1 MNVGWMRVANIVKVG
16 LQSIARNKLRS
27 ALTMLGIVIGVACVI
42 AMVAV
47 ASGASS
53 SIQAQID
60 ALGSNFLMIFPG
72 TTTSSGARMFSG
84 SSTLTV
90 EDAAAIRADCPS
102 IAYVSATARTSA
114 QVVAGE
120 LNWATQI
127 QGVDV
132 DFPFIRAW
140 NVSEG
145 DFFTDADVRSATKVA
160 VLGRTV
166 ADALFPAGGATGS
179 TIRIKNVPFRVVG
192 VLEKKG
198 GSTMGQDQDDA
209 IVAPYTTVM
218 KRLEGR
224 SRVGMILAAAVVARS
239 AWRTRRARSTC
250 LLRQRHRIGPG
261 TGRRLHD
268 PLAGGDGLDRRREL
282 EDAVGAA
289 RLGGGDL
296 APGRRHRDHEHH
308 AGLGHRAHARDR
320 HPHGDRRQG
329 PPRPGAVPARGGGAL
344 GGRRP
349 HRDPPGRRGLG
360 AHRALRRLAGGARPR
375 PDLSWPSASPPSSAS
390 SSASIPRRRAAA
402 LDPIDALRFE

>member
-1 MNVGWMRVANIVKVG
+1 MSIGWMRVANIVKVG
-16 LQSIARNKLRS
+16 LQSIARNKMRS

-47 ASGASS
+47 ASGASR

-60 ALGSNFLMIFPG
+60 ALGTNFLMIFPG

-84 SSTLTV
+84 SSNLTV

-102 IAYVSATARTSA
+102 VAYVSATARSSA

-132 DFPFIRAW
+132 DFPFIRSW
-140 NVSEG
+140 NVSAG
-145 DFFTDADVRSATKVA
+145 DFFTDADVRAATKVA

-166 ADALFPAGGATGS
+166 SDALFPAGDAVGS

-224 SRVGMILAAAVVARS
+224 SRVGMILAAAKSPDRVGEAQS
-239 AWRTRRARSTC
+239 EIDT

-261 TGRRLHD
+261 QDADFMIRSQEEMASTAAASSKTLSVLLGSVAAISLLVGGIGIMNIMLVSVTERTREIGIRMAIGAKGRHVLAQFLLEAVVLSVVGG
-268 PLAGGDGLDRRREL
+268 LAGIVLG
-282 EDAVGAA
+282 VGASEIIA
-289 RLGGGDL
+289 RY
-296 APGRRHRDHEHH
+296 
-308 AGLGHRAHARDR
+308 AGW
-320 HPHGDRRQG
+320 P
-329 PPRPGAVPARGGGAL
+329 VAL
-344 GGRRP
+344 G
-349 HRDPPGRRGLG
+349 PGPIFMAFGF
-360 AHRALRRLAGGARPR
+360 AALIGIFFGFYPA
-375 PDLSWPSASPPSSAS
+375 
-390 SSASIPRRRAAA
+390 RRAAA

>member
-1 MNVGWMRVANIVKVG
+1 MTVGWMRVANIVKVG
-16 LQSIARNKLRS
+16 LQSIARNKMRS

-60 ALGSNFLMIFPG
+60 ALGTNFLMIFPG

-84 SSTLTV
+84 SSNLSV
-90 EDAAAIRADCPS
+90 EDAAAIRSECPS
-102 IAYVSATARTSA
+102 VAYVSAASRTSA

-132 DFPFIRAW
+132 DWPFIRSW
-140 NVSEG
+140 NVAEG
-145 DFFTDADVRSATKVA
+145 DFFTDADVRGATKVA

-166 ADALFPAGGATGS
+166 ADALFPNGQAVGETL
-179 TIRIKNVPFRVVG
+179 RIKNVPFRVVG
-192 VLEKKG
+192 VLERKG

-209 IVAPYTTVM
+209 IIAPYTTVM

-224 SRVGMILAAAVVARS
+224 SRVGMILAAAISPDRVGDAQGEIDL
-239 AWRTRRARSTC
+239 

-261 TGRRLHD
+261 QDADFMIRSQEEMASTAAESSKTLSVLLGSVAAISLLVGGIGIMNIMLVSVTERTREIGIRMAIGAKGRHV
-268 PLAGGDGLDRRREL
+268 LAQFLLEAVVLSVVGGLIGILL
-282 EDAVGAA
+282 GVGASELIA
-289 RLGGGDL
+289 RYAGWPVELG
-296 APGRRHRDHEHH
+296 PGPILM
-308 AGLGHRAHARDR
+308 AFGFAALIGIFF
-320 HPHGDRRQG
+320 GFY
-329 PPRPGAVPARGGGAL
+329 PA
-344 GGRRP
+344 
-349 HRDPPGRRGLG
+349 
-360 AHRALRRLAGGARPR
+360 
-375 PDLSWPSASPPSSAS
+375 
-390 SSASIPRRRAAA
+390 RRAAA

>member
-224 SRVGMILAAAVVARS
+224 SRVGMILAAASSPGRVADAQREIES
-239 AWRTRRARSTC
+239 

-261 TGRRLHD
+261 QEADFMIRSQEEMASTAAASSKTLSVLLGSVAAISLLVGGIGIMNIMLVSVTERTREIGIRMAIGAKGRHVLAQFLLEAVVLSVVGGLTGIVL
-268 PLAGGDGLDRRREL
+268 G
-282 EDAVGAA
+282 VGASELIA
-289 RLGGGDL
+289 RY
-296 APGRRHRDHEHH
+296 
-308 AGLGHRAHARDR
+308 AGW
-320 HPHGDRRQG
+320 P
-329 PPRPGAVPARGGGAL
+329 VAL
-344 GGRRP
+344 GVGP
-349 HRDPPGRRGLG
+349 ILMAFGF
-360 AHRALRRLAGGARPR
+360 AALIGIFFGFYPA
-375 PDLSWPSASPPSSAS
+375 
-390 SSASIPRRRAAA
+390 RRAAA

>member
-1 MNVGWMRVANIVKVG
+1 MNIGWMRVANIVKVG
-16 LQSIARNKLRS
+16 LQSIARNKMRS

-47 ASGASS
+47 ASGASR

-60 ALGSNFLMIFPG
+60 ALGTNFLMIFPG

-84 SSTLTV
+84 SSNLTV
-90 EDAAAIRADCPS
+90 EDAAAIRSDCPS
-102 IAYVSATARTSA
+102 VAYVSATARTSA

-132 DFPFIRAW
+132 DFPFIRSW
-140 NVSEG
+140 NVSAG
-145 DFFTDADVRSATKVA
+145 DFFTDADVRAATKVA

-166 ADALFPAGGATGS
+166 ADALFPVGDAVGS

-198 GSTMGQDQDDA
+198 GSTMGQDQDDV

-224 SRVGMILAAAVVARS
+224 SRVGMILAAASSPDRVDEAQ
-239 AWRTRRARSTC
+239 AEIET

-261 TGRRLHD
+261 QDADFMIRSQEEMASTAAASSKTLSVLLGSVAAISLLVGGIGIMNIMLVSVTERTREIGIRMAIGAKGRHV
-268 PLAGGDGLDRRREL
+268 LAQFLLEAVVLSVVGGIAGILL
-282 EDAVGAA
+282 GVGASELIA
-289 RLGGGDL
+289 RY
-296 APGRRHRDHEHH
+296 
-308 AGLGHRAHARDR
+308 AGW
-320 HPHGDRRQG
+320 P
-329 PPRPGAVPARGGGAL
+329 VAL
-344 GGRRP
+344 GAGP
-349 HRDPPGRRGLG
+349 ILMAFGF
-360 AHRALRRLAGGARPR
+360 AALIGNFFGFYPA
-375 PDLSWPSASPPSSAS
+375 
-390 SSASIPRRRAAA
+390 RRAAA
-402 LDPIDALRFE
+402 LDRIDALRFE